1 MGAYTAIVA
10 FYSQVPLDTHTRA
23 NKGGGAEGDQGEL
36 LHPQGAEVGFI
47 HINTF
52 YAM

>member
-10 FYSQVPLDTHTRA
+10 FYNQVPLDTHTRA
-23 NKGGGAEGDQGEL
+23 NKGGGAEGDQGRL
-36 LHPQGAEVGFI
+36 LYPQGAEVGST

-52 YAM
+52 YVM